1 MWPIGHWPQTLHTLL
16 PATLWIRT
24 LTLSESSARHHCSH
38 HSPHAEC
45 PHLGPREG
53 YREGAECPRRVPRPA
68 CSQRWHFPG
77 AQLPAVAHP
86 WSTVLCW
93 GLGTWWG
100 SCAPDRPQRGWQRA
114 QGPELGVGRQPLEPE
129 ASSEPCSLRWTSGR
143 APPTWGPS
151 ATCCHPR
158 LGLRGHCAGENGVTL
173 HGADLSPTLRGESRS
188 WAQGGWGA
196 HHPETG
202 PLSIGF
208 PDQGVV
214 GPAQRGQWAL
224 AGVPVHAGLPAA
236 LHWPHLV
243 QVPALLQ
250 G

>member
-1 MWPIGHWPQTLHTLL
+1 MSSSSSKASVLPALALSWGPASCCRPSMEHGPVLGCAGAWGHGGGPVPQTDLRGAGSEH
-16 PATLWIRT
+16 RV
-24 LTLSESSARHHCSH
+24 LSLGWEG
-38 HSPHAEC
+38 SPWSQ
-45 PHLGPREG
+45 
-53 YREGAECPRRVPRPA
+53 RPA
-68 CSQRWHFPG
+68 LSPVPCAGP
-77 AQLPAVAHP
+77 
-86 WSTVLCW
+86 
-93 GLGTWWG
+93 LG
-100 SCAPDRPQRGWQRA
+100 
-114 QGPELGVGRQPLEPE
+114 EL
-129 ASSEPCSLRWTSGR
+129 
-143 APPTWGPS
+143 PPTWGPS
-151 ATCCHPR
+151 ATCYHPR

>member
-1 MWPIGHWPQTLHTLL
+1 MRAVQGTTA
-16 PATLWIRT
+16 ATTPLMQNVPTWGPGRGT
-24 LTLSESSARHHCSH
+24 GKGPSVLVEFQGQRAPSAGTF
-38 HSPHAEC
+38 
-45 PHLGPREG
+45 LGPSFLLSPIH
-53 YREGAECPRRVPRPA
+53 GARSCA
-68 CSQRWHFPG
+68 G
-77 AQLPAVAHP
+77 
-86 WSTVLCW
+86 LCW